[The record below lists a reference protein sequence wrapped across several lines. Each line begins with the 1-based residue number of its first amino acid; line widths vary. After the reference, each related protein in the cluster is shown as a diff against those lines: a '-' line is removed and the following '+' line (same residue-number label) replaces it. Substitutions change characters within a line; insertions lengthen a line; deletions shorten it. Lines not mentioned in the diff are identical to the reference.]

1 MERGASLRYDV
12 WTGATTGRRT
22 SLWHPHMPT
31 PRILIIDEKAATRQ
45 WLSKIIKEDVRLEN
59 VGAVP
64 VGPLAVEKAESVSP
78 ELVVMGVGEEPEPAL
93 DTLGAIHKSRPRL
106 PILIVSPRTWK
117 GAPLA
122 IDVLSR
128 GAAGYVT
135 SPVQPASPTALEA
148 FREALLEK
156 IQTLL
161 ATRTP
166 KDPPPQ
172 VATRPRSVNP
182 PCDVVAIGVS
192 TGGPNVLADLIP
204 QLPADF
210 PTPILIVQHMPASFL
225 NSLAKRLDAN
235 CPIGVRHASEGDPLR
250 PGTVYIA
257 PGDRHMVVDQTATG
271 RRIALNDDPPE
282 NSCRPSADVLFRS
295 VARTFGGRSL
305 AVVLT
310 GMGSDGTRGC
320 REIHAAG
327 GQVIVQDAATSVVW
341 GMPGQV
347 VDAGLADEVLPI
359 DQIAGAIVR
368 RVRRGTPS
376 GLEK

>member
-1 MERGASLRYDV
+1 MQGA
-12 WTGATTGRRT
+12 
-22 SLWHPHMPT
+22 
-31 PRILIIDEKAATRQ
+31 RILVIDEKAASRQ
-45 WLSKIIKEDVRLEN
+45 WLSKVVAEDDRLEN
-59 VGAVP
+59 VGAVTL
-64 VGPLAVEKAESVSP
+64 GALAVEKVDRVSP
-78 ELVVMGVGEEPEPAL
+78 ELVVIGVGDEPASAL
-93 DTLGAIHKSRPRL
+93 DTLGQIHKLRPRL
-106 PILIVSPRTWK
+106 PILVVSPLAHR
-117 GAPLA
+117 GAPLT

-161 ATRTP
+161 AARAP

-172 VATRPRSVNP
+172 VSSRPRNLNT

-204 QLPADF
+204 KLPADF

-225 NSLAKRLDAN
+225 DSLAKRLDAT
-235 CPIGVRHASEGDPLR
+235 CPIGVSHASEGALLR
-250 PGTVYIA
+250 PGMVYIA
-257 PGDRHMVVDQTATG
+257 PGDRHMVVDQTSTG
-271 RRIALNDDPPE
+271 LRIALNDDPPE

-320 REIHAAG
+320 RDIHAAG

-368 RVRRGTPS
+368 RVRRGTPT
-376 GLEK
+376 GQEK